1 VGIEP
6 PDDIPTIGPYPATI
20 QPYHPKPPWY
30 ERWKLPRWFKKTLSA
45 KKALGNTSIRAEA
58 WAPDRYA
65 ISVHNPNWGQRAV
78 RWIERKWTSWTGKE
92 PPQVLKEVDHLL
104 ESGGPLAD
112 DAGEVLEGLG
122 LKTGGGAHAETIQ
135 NAVRES
141 VIEGAKSPKA
151 LGWAA
156 LLSVAQ
162 NVITYGFGSK
172 KDIGLNSPEFFT
184 STVVDFGVNMMLG
197 LITAGIVAVAV
208 GGITVMGT
216 TFALPVAAVGIASLG
231 IGMLVV
237 SPLFNSA
244 NRGLG
249 HLISKDTNISFTEW
263 IKKSWTQRIK
273 DADREAPDISN
284 IGFPD
289 TPNGLAP

>member
-172 KDIGLNSPEFFT
+172 KDIGLDSPEFFT
-184 STVVDFGVNMMLG
+184 STVVDFGVNLMLG
-197 LITAGIVAVAV
+197 LVTAGVVAIAVTFLPVELSLAGVGLLGLALGFGFSWFWNWV
-208 GGITVMGT
+208 GGPKWAEG
-216 TFALPVAAVGIASLG
+216 F
-231 IGMLVV
+231 
-237 SPLFNSA
+237 
-244 NRGLG
+244 
-249 HLISKDTNISFTEW
+249 K
-263 IKKSWTQRIK
+263 QRWAQKIRQAGQ
-273 DADREAPDISN
+273 DAD
-284 IGFPD
+284 PD
-289 TPNGLAP
+289 TDNLLEDWPAPPNGLAP

>member
-1 VGIEP
+1 MVILWRLW
-6 PDDIPTIGPYPATI
+6 
-20 QPYHPKPPWY
+20 QSPK
-30 ERWKLPRWFKKTLSA
+30 R
-45 KKALGNTSIRAEA
+45 
-58 WAPDRYA
+58 
-65 ISVHNPNWGQRAV
+65 
-78 RWIERKWTSWTGKE
+78 
-92 PPQVLKEVDHLL
+92 
-104 ESGGPLAD
+104 
-112 DAGEVLEGLG
+112 GEVQRPGRQRGHALREDRRRECERS
-122 LKTGGGAHAETIQ
+122 TGGGHVHTHGDAHPDRTT
-135 NAVRES
+135 
-141 VIEGAKSPKA
+141 
-151 LGWAA
+151 AA

-172 KDIGLNSPEFFT
+172 KDIGLDSPEFFV
-184 STVVDFGVNMMLG
+184 STVVDFGVNLMLG